1 MDLKTPPLE
10 YNIKQLPL
18 KVILS
23 AQLLFLEVLYELSYY
38 LSTSNILN
46 LKRKKRIQ
54 FKLYLTLLLKLT
66 DIAIGC
72 EPLF

>member
-1 MDLKTPPLE
+1 MDLNTPPLE
-10 YNIKQLPL
+10 YKIRQLPL

-23 AQLLFLEVLYELSYY
+23 AQLLFLEVSYELSYY
-38 LSTSNILN
+38 LGNILN

-54 FKLYLTLLLKLT
+54 FKLYLILLLKLT
-66 DIAIGC
+66 DIAFGC